1 MVSLNKNTGVK
12 LITYILW
19 HPALIHNTDDSST
32 VTFNV
37 TPMATNKMPR
47 GPKKFF
53 TQFLKEINIS
63 SKADTWEVLPYRSNY
78 LGIKYKP
85 SSWEDSWKKNWRIT
99 IKLAE
104 PILKPPVWQD
114 EFIESYA
121 FSTAPERHNTDEK
134 TTICC
139 MIIADFQTKKA
150 IENTKRAI
158 SRSIQ
163 LQRLAMENLAPQ
175 PEFYDVNIGKKFFQL
190 QISLGQFPQ
199 AFFENG
205 AAYAVA
211 VETLCRDQ
219 GGITD
224 FYDRVN
230 EWGDL

>member
-1 MVSLNKNTGVK
+1 MERNP
-12 LITYILW
+12 TYILW
-19 HPALIHNTDDSST
+19 HPVLIHNTDGFKI

-37 TPMATNKMPR
+37 TPMATNKMPKE
-47 GPKKFF
+47 PKKFF

-85 SSWEDSWKKNWRIT
+85 GSWEDFWGKDWRIT

-104 PILKPPVWQD
+104 PILKSPVWQD
-114 EFIESYA
+114 EFIASYA
-121 FSTAPERHNTDEK
+121 FSPAPEWHNTDEE

-139 MIIADFQTKKA
+139 MIIADFQTKRA
-150 IENTKRAI
+150 RENTKRAI
-158 SRSIQ
+158 SSSIQ

-199 AFFENG
+199 TFFENG

-211 VETLCRDQ
+211 VETLCRDR

-230 EWGDL
+230 KWGDL